1 MAGNER
7 VKRVIQWLISQGVA
21 ENQKELAK
29 KMGYN
34 SSTISHIISGVK
46 SVSGKFVQNLCSLS
60 DKVNPDYLLSN
71 DPVML
76 FTDDRHRSIHE
87 YVVGQQKSIEEVA
100 EKLTALQSSDGYL
113 LVPVYNFDA
122 VGGMSAT
129 NDITDAPAYI
139 EKYVPFA

>member
-46 SVSGKFVQNLCSLS
+46 SGSGYKE
-60 DKVNPDYLLSN
+60 D
-71 DPVML
+71 
-76 FTDDRHRSIHE
+76 
-87 YVVGQQKSIEEVA
+87 
-100 EKLTALQSSDGYL
+100 
-113 LVPVYNFDA
+113 
-122 VGGMSAT
+122 
-129 NDITDAPAYI
+129 
-139 EKYVPFA
+139 